1 MMDIVVPDSGKPGV
15 AVGFRCESDEEYAQ
29 AISILLSMEQG
40 TRLRMAAAARR
51 YQSPASHR
59 P

>member
-1 MMDIVVPDSGKPGV
+1 VPDSGEPGV

-29 AISILLSMEQG
+29 AITILLSMEQG

-51 YQSPASHR
+51 YQNPASHR